1 MKLNIKLTAAIT
13 CLILATPFMAFAE
26 TLVCEGVAND
36 VNASENPKFAVE
48 IKRDTKNP
56 IFKNGVFYK
65 ATIKYFFSTGTSF
78 TGIDIAEK
86 VSARINTITYKGS
99 FAGSRNLVLN
109 LNDLGE
115 VESAVMNYD
124 SNIINQPV
132 SCQIVGALPKRP
144 VCTSANDANRDL
156 VEAAKSGFDI
166 DTIETAIEC
175 GANVNL
181 TDKNGCTAVMF
192 AIEPTCGLVNSLPYK
207 SPFSKVQTI
216 LDVLTNNGAF
226 VAVAD
231 KNGETPLMK
240 AAKNGISDVY
250 DTFVGL
256 EADFDAQD
264 KFGNTALMY
273 AVKSNDGWITEQILE
288 GNPNRKLTNSSGK
301 TAYDLAVESKNET
314 LIDLVR
320 IADSEILIKGQADG
334 TCTPLEINLNQGQV
348 ADLILQA
355 TDKMFKL
362 DSKILELDL
371 MADRNSV
378 AKKTFNAKDKGTFKF
393 ACGFHGAGMPSEGV
407 IVVK

>member
-1 MKLNIKLTAAIT
+1 MKLNFKKTVAMTYLVLSTPV
-13 CLILATPFMAFAE
+13 LALAE

-36 VNASENPKFAVE
+36 VNASENPKFVVE
-48 IKRDTKNP
+48 IQRDTKNLMV
-56 IFKNGVFYK
+56 KEGVFYK

-78 TGIDIAEK
+78 NGIDLAEK
-86 VSARINTITYKGS
+86 VSTRVNTITYKGS
-99 FAGSRNLVLN
+99 FAGTRNLVLN
-109 LNDLGE
+109 INDRGD

-124 SNIINQPV
+124 SKIINQPV
-132 SCQIVGALPKRP
+132 SCQVAGALPKRP

-156 VEAAKSGFDI
+156 VQAVKGAIDI
-166 DTIETAIEC
+166 DAIETAIEC
-175 GANVNL
+175 GATVNL
-181 TDKNGCTAVMF
+181 ADKNGCTAVMF
-192 AIEPTCGLVNSLPYK
+192 AIEPACGQSNSLPYR
-207 SPFSKVQTI
+207 SPFSKVPAI

-240 AAKNGISDVY
+240 AAKNGVSDVY

-273 AVKSNDGWITEQILE
+273 AVKSKDGWITEQILE
-288 GNPNRKLTNSSGK
+288 GNPDRKLKNNSGK
-301 TAYDLAVESKNET
+301 TAFDLAVDIKNEA

-320 IADSEILIKGQADG
+320 IADSEIRIEGQGDG
-334 TCTPLEINLNQGQV
+334 TCTPLEINLNQDQV
-348 ADLILQA
+348 ADLVLQA

-371 MADRNSV
+371 MADRNSA
-378 AKKTFNAKDKGTFKF
+378 AKKTFVAKDKGTFKF
-393 ACGFHGAGMPSEGV
+393 TCGFHGAGKPSEGV